1 MQKTLTG
8 YSWFLIQC
16 SGEPDA
22 DGDAVKKF
30 GAVYDYL
37 QILTD
42 DKKLAEF
49 KNDNPDDPLCDLDP
63 DSFKA
68 LNLIGRRQFV
78 LIGQASSNRLQQK
91 LALDIGLGTHI
102 SVEVLPAT
110 FVHDLRGVLPSALP

>member
-8 YSWFLIQC
+8 YSWFLILC
-16 SGEPDA
+16 SWEPEEDDA
-22 DGDAVKKF
+22 AVKKF

-37 QILTD
+37 QPLTD
-42 DKKLAEF
+42 EKKLAGF
-49 KNDNPDDPLCDLDP
+49 KKDNPDDPLCDLDP

-78 LIGQASSNRLQQK
+78 LIGQATSNRLQQK
-91 LALDIGLGTHI
+91 LALDIGLGTRI

-110 FVHDLRGVLPSALP
+110 FVHDLRTVLLP

>member
-1 MQKTLTG
+1 MQRTSTSG
-8 YSWFLIQC
+8 SWFLIQC
-16 SGEPDA
+16 SWEPDA
-22 DGDAVKKF
+22 DGDAVQKF

-37 QILTD
+37 NLLTD
-42 DKKLAEF
+42 DQKLAEF
-49 KNDNPDDPLCDLDP
+49 KNKNPDDPIFDLDP

-78 LIGQASSNRLQQK
+78 LIGQATSNRLQQK

-110 FVHDLRGVLPSALP
+110 YVHDLRTVLPSTLP

>member
-8 YSWFLIQC
+8 YSWFLVLC
-16 SGEPDA
+16 SWEP
-22 DGDAVKKF
+22 GDDDEAVKRF

-37 QILTD
+37 LPLTD
-42 DKKLAEF
+42 VKLLEEF
-49 KNDNPDDPLCDLDP
+49 KKNNPNDPLCDLDP

-78 LIGQASSNRLQQK
+78 MVGQAKSNRLQQK
-91 LALDIGLGTHI
+91 LALDIGLRTGV

-110 FVHDLRGVLPSALP
+110 LVHDLRGVLI